1 MVLTINI
8 PPEVESRLR
17 EEAAKHGQDAAEYAS
32 ALLSQ
37 ALTTGTSEPFHETA
51 TQEEWER
58 AFDAWVES
66 HRDLRAPVIPLD
78 ALRRENLYEDRGV

>member
-1 MVLTINI
+1 MVLNINI
-8 PPEVESRLR
+8 APEVERRLR

-37 ALTTGTSEPFHETA
+37 ILTAGASTRFYETA
-51 TQEEWER
+51 THEEWER

-66 HRDLRAPVIPLD
+66 HRDLTAPVIPLD
-78 ALRRENLYEDRGV
+78 ALRRESMYEDRGG